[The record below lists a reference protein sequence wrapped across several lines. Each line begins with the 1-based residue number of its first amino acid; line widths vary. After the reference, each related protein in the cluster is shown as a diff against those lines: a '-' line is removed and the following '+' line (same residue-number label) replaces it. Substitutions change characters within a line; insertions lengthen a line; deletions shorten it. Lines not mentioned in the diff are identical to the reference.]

1 MRLIIQLIFTTMFV
15 MASSDSSAQEPRGFS
30 PEEWEALDGNT
41 REGYYK
47 LRGYYPW
54 HSIDELRTK
63 YTSDGYDWP
72 ATWLT
77 FPRRAFKY
85 HTYAR
90 PAPYLKDEQT
100 FVETGESVAKEL
112 ANRYELEQSKLD
124 YSLQSIKVISDRIV
138 EINKFL
144 SQSNFDSSFNS
155 FNEFNSW
162 FPSSRDENLNDSA
175 DKITSYIYVCLK
187 GEFPG
192 SFILGPS
199 SNEPGRVAIHFVK
212 DQKLID
218 VHTLFMDTIFLLD
231 ENYYVGRLNSLEAVA
246 RYLILQI
253 DSEHDF

>member
-1 MRLIIQLIFTTMFV
+1 
-15 MASSDSSAQEPRGFS
+15 MASTDLSAQEPRGFS

-47 LRGYYPW
+47 IRGYYPW
-54 HSIDELRTK
+54 QSIDELRTK

-138 EINKFL
+138 EINRL
-144 SQSNFDSSFNS
+144 IISQDQIQDRENRVQLPD
-155 FNEFNSW
+155 W
-162 FPSSRDENLNDSA
+162 FPHERHENSIDPA
-175 DKITSYIYVCLK
+175 DKIISYIYVCLK